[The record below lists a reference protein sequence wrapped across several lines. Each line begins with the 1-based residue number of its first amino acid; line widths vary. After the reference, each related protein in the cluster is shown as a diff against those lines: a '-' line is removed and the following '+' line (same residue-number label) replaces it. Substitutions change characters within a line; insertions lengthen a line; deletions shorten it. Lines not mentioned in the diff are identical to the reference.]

1 MPSKKKSVW
10 RDIVPIRGGGGKTK
24 MLNVAIS
31 NTFLQG
37 SFSLGRRGSNYYFLF
52 PFYIYKEVKRK
63 SLMWVGK
70 SFKNYCCVYLSVKK
84 YGGEN
89 NVELF

>member
-1 MPSKKKSVW
+1 MDFIFS
-10 RDIVPIRGGGGKTK
+10 
-24 MLNVAIS
+24 
-31 NTFLQG
+31 G

-84 YGGEN
+84 YGSEN
-89 NVELF
+89 NVELFYQNSRFLENIRRHNIFP